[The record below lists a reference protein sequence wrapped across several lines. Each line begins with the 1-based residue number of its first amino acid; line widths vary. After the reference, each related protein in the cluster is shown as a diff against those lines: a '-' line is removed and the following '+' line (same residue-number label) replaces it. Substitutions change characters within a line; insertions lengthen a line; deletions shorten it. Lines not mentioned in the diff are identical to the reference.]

1 MTEPRGQWSGRLGF
15 ILAATG
21 SAIGLGNLW
30 KFPYITLENNGGAFV
45 LVYIGAIALVGVPIM
60 IAEILM
66 GRRTHQSPVGAFKAL
81 AADRPGGTAWQGVG
95 WLGVLA
101 GFTILSYYSVVAG
114 WTIHYTWLA
123 LSGHLSELASCT
135 TSCSWA

>member
-1 MTEPRGQWSGRLGF
+1 MTEPRGQWSGRIGF

-30 KFPYITLENNGGAFV
+30 KFPYITLENDGGAFV

-81 AADRPGGTAWQGVG
+81 AVDRPGGTSWQGVG

-101 GFTILSYYSVVAG
+101 GFTVLQVVFL
-114 WTIHYTWLA
+114 WLHYAWII
-123 LSGHLSELASCT
+123 SP
-135 TSCSWA
+135 